1 MSPFII
7 VLLLIVGVIVIF
19 NITMIVLIKIAIKK
33 INAEEANIIET
44 FFSKV
49 NKIPALVEIMKKY
62 TNHPDIF
69 EDILYLHK
77 LGIIYS
83 IKNIYDM
90 LELNS
95 RTHREFQ
102 FLMKLS
108 AKIPELHRDGN
119 FLYIRNYVIFY
130 ENNLEKNINSI
141 NNNFAGYNRLLKI
154 KNLSI
159 LGLLIPYQEK
169 MVF

>member
-1 MSPFII
+1 MSPIFI
-7 VLLLIVGVIVIF
+7 VLLSIIWAMLVYGIVMIF
-19 NITMIVLIKIAIKK
+19 FIKIAFKK
-33 INAEEANIIET
+33 ISIEEINIIET

-69 EDILYLHK
+69 EDVIYLHK

-83 IKNIYDM
+83 IKNIYDL

-95 RTHREFQ
+95 RIHREFQ

-130 ENNLEKNINSI
+130 ENNLEKNMHNLNSD
-141 NNNFAGYNRLLKI
+141 FAKYNRLLKL

-159 LGLLIPYQEK
+159 FGLLVPYQEK